1 MLEKLG
7 VGGPSWEEQERER
20 YRVNLVPVENQLSS
34 GQPVEQK
41 QRQLQASEAQRF
53 EAEEEMEYVELED
66 QRRDSQVQ
74 RRYLEEQ
81 PTDSFEAA
89 RYNNPRYTEQSRSD
103 AAPYG
108 QTGFDQPGFEEPRIQ
123 EQRFDEQRFD
133 EQRFDE
139 QPWQEDP
146 EESSLNVEPAPRR
159 AMPASRRPVQKISEP
174 LDVEPIQDDLDDPW

>member
-1 MLEKLG
+1 
-7 VGGPSWEEQERER
+7 
-20 YRVNLVPVENQLSS
+20 
-34 GQPVEQK
+34 
-41 QRQLQASEAQRF
+41 
-53 EAEEEMEYVELED
+53 VELED

-89 RYNNPRYTEQSRSD
+89 RYNNSRYPEQSRSD

-108 QTGFDQPGFEEPRIQ
+108 QTGFDQPRYEEPPFKETRFEEPRIQ
-123 EQRFDEQRFD
+123 EQRFDEQ
-133 EQRFDE
+133 
-139 QPWQEDP
+139 PWQEERP